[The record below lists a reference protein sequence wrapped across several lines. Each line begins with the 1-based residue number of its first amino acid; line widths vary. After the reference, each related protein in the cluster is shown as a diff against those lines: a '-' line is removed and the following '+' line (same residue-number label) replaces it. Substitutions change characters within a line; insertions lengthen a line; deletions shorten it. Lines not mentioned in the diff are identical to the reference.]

1 MKLMSSADDLLA
13 TARKVLNV
21 APAKSPQPI
30 CSNVLVEASED
41 GAWLT
46 ATDLDV
52 TVRTRLP
59 ATVEEEGAV
68 TVPAK
73 RLGEI
78 ARQLGAGE
86 VRLAAEQEKVTIEA
100 SRSRF
105 QILGLPADDFPPRP
119 SLKEED
125 RIRIPAG
132 TMLRLITKTVFAA
145 STDESRRILMGV
157 LWEITGE
164 KLRMVSTDGRR
175 LAKIDVALDESVGFV
190 GKLIVPPKALNQ
202 LAAVAGEEVG
212 TETVI
217 DENYIAFVTPDVT
230 IYSKL
235 IEGHYPNYEGAIP
248 KTNALEVRAPTE
260 GLFQALRR
268 VSILSNM
275 ITREVR
281 LTLDEGLLTLTA
293 STPEVGEA
301 SEELEVT
308 YSGTRFEIG
317 YNAHLL
323 MEALGKFD
331 SPEVKATFGTPVTAG
346 LWYPT
351 EQPEDQD
358 YMVLLMP
365 LRLAE

>member
-1 MKLMSSADDLLA
+1 MKLKSGTDDLLA

-30 CSNVLVEASED
+30 CSNVLLEADDE

-59 ATVEEEGAV
+59 ATVEEKGAV

-86 VRLAAEQEKVTIEA
+86 VTLAAEGETVRIEA

-105 QILGLPADDFPPRP
+105 QILGLPAEDFPPLP
-119 SLKEED
+119 TLKEED
-125 RIRIPAG
+125 RIRVVPGAL
-132 TMLRLITKTVFAA
+132 LRLIAKTAFAA

-164 KLRMVSTDGRR
+164 KLRMVATDGRR
-175 LAKIDVALDESVGFV
+175 LAKTDVTLQEPVGFA

-202 LAAVAGEEVG
+202 LTAVADDETD

-217 DENYIAFVTPDVT
+217 GENYVAFLTPDVT
-230 IYSKL
+230 VYSKL

-248 KTNALEVRAPTE
+248 KTNTLEMLAPTE

-281 LTLDEGLLTLTA
+281 LTLDNGLLTLTA

-308 YSGTRFEIG
+308 YSGTHFEIG

-358 YMVLLMP
+358 HMVLLMP

>member
-1 MKLMSSADDLLA
+1 MKLMSSTNDLLA
-13 TARKVLNV
+13 TVRKVLNV

-30 CSNVLVEASED
+30 CSNVLLEAGED

-59 ATVEEEGAV
+59 ATVEETGSV

-86 VRLAAEQEKVTIEA
+86 VRISAEEERITIEA

-105 QILGLPADDFPPRP
+105 QILGLPAEDFPPLPTLAETNR
-119 SLKEED
+119 LKVSS
-125 RIRIPAG
+125 R
-132 TMLRLITKTVFAA
+132 TVMRLVTKTAFATSA
-145 STDESRRILMGV
+145 DESRRILMGV

-164 KLRMVSTDGRR
+164 KLRMVATDGRR
-175 LAKIDVALDESVGFV
+175 LAKTEIALEEPVGFV
-190 GKLIVPPKALNQ
+190 GKLIIPPKALGQ
-202 LAAVAGEEVG
+202 LTSVAGDEGE

-217 DENYIAFVTPDVT
+217 DENHIAFLAPDVT

-248 KTNALEVRAPTE
+248 KTNNLEMRAPTE

-301 SEELEVT
+301 SEELEVS
-308 YSGTRFEIG
+308 YSGPRFDIG

-323 MEALGKFD
+323 MEALGKIE
-331 SPEVKATFGTPVTAG
+331 SSEVRATFGTPVTAG
-346 LWYPT
+346 LWFPT

-358 YMVLLMP
+358 YMILLMP

>member
-1 MKLMSSADDLLA
+1 MKLMSSTDELLA
-13 TARKVLNV
+13 TVRKVLNV

-30 CSNVLVEASED
+30 CSNLLLEATDD
-41 GAWLT
+41 GAWMT

-59 ATVEEEGAV
+59 ATVQETGSI

-78 ARQLGAGE
+78 ARQLGGGE
-86 VRLAAEQEKVTIEA
+86 VAIAAEEEKIAIEA
-100 SRSRF
+100 SKSRF
-105 QILGLPADDFPPRP
+105 QILGLPAADFPP
-119 SLKEED
+119 L
-125 RIRIPAG
+125 PALG
-132 TMLRLITKTVFAA
+132 EANRFKISSGLMARLVAKTAFAT

-157 LWEITGE
+157 LWEVTGE
-164 KLRMVSTDGRR
+164 KLRMVATDGRR
-175 LAKIDVALDESVGFV
+175 LAKIDVTLAEPLGFV
-190 GKLIVPPKALNQ
+190 GKLIVPPKALHQ
-202 LAAVAGEEVG
+202 LTAVGNEEEE
-212 TETVI
+212 TEAVI
-217 DENYIAFVTPDVT
+217 DENYVAFLAPDVA

-248 KTNALEVRAPTE
+248 KTNNLEMKAPTE
-260 GLFQALRR
+260 GLFHALRR

-301 SEELEVT
+301 TEELEVS
-308 YSGTRFEIG
+308 YSGARFEIG

-323 MEALGKFD
+323 MEALGKID
-331 SPEVKATFGTPVTAG
+331 GPEVRATFGTPVTAG
-346 LWYPT
+346 LWFPS
-351 EQPEDQD
+351 EQLEDQD
-358 YMVLLMP
+358 YMLLLMP

>member
-1 MKLMSSADDLLA
+1 MKLMTTTDNLLA
-13 TARKVLNV
+13 TVRKVLNV

-30 CSNVLVEASED
+30 CSNVLLDAGQD

-59 ATVEEEGAV
+59 AEVEEPGSV

-78 ARQLGAGE
+78 ARQLVAGE
-86 VRLAAEQEKVTIEA
+86 VRVEADEQRITIAASK
-100 SRSRF
+100 SRF
-105 QILGLPADDFPPRP
+105 QILGLPAEDFPPLPTLTEASR
-119 SLKEED
+119 L
-125 RIRIPAG
+125 RIPSA
-132 TMLRLITKTVFAA
+132 TMSRLITKTAFAT

-164 KLRMVSTDGRR
+164 KLRMVATDGRR
-175 LAKIDVALDESVGFV
+175 LAKTDVSLAEPVGFV
-190 GKLIVPPKALNQ
+190 GKLIIPPKALNQ
-202 LAAVAGEEVG
+202 LCAVASEEGE
-212 TETVI
+212 TEAAI
-217 DENYIAFVTPDVT
+217 DENHVAFFAPDVA

-248 KTNALEVRAPTE
+248 KTNTLEVRAATDS
-260 GLFQALRR
+260 FYQAIRR

-275 ITREVR
+275 ITREIR
-281 LTLDEGLLTLTA
+281 LTFEEGVLTLSA
-293 STPEVGEA
+293 ATPEVGEA
-301 SEELEVT
+301 SEELDV
-308 YSGTRFEIG
+308 SFPGARFEIG

-323 MEALGKFD
+323 MEALAKID
-331 SPEVKATFGTPVTAG
+331 SPEVRATFGTPVTAG
-346 LWYPT
+346 LWYPS

-358 YMVLLMP
+358 YMILLMP

>member
-30 CSNVLVEASED
+30 CSNVLLEAVED

-52 TVRTRLP
+52 TVKTRLP
-59 ATVEEEGAV
+59 ATVERKGAV
-68 TVPAK
+68 TLPAK

-78 ARQLGAGE
+78 ARQLGPGE
-86 VRLAAEQEKVTIEA
+86 VRLSAEQEKVTIEA

-105 QILGLPADDFPPRP
+105 QILGLPAEDFPPLP
-119 SLKEED
+119 GLKEEN
-125 RIRIPAG
+125 RIRIPAA

-175 LAKIDVALDESVGFV
+175 LAKIDVSLKEPVGFE

-202 LAAVAGEEVG
+202 LTAVAGEEVE

-217 DENYIAFVTPDVT
+217 DENYIAFLTPDVT

-248 KTNALEVRAPTE
+248 KTNALEMRAPTE

-281 LTLDEGLLTLTA
+281 LTLEEGLLTLTA

-301 SEELEVT
+301 SEELEVA

-323 MEALGKFD
+323 MEALGRFD
-331 SPEVKATFGTPVTAG
+331 SLEVRASFGTPVTAG